1 MSLRAMAGQVAVV
14 SIHKKRYST
23 DAAVLRLSEA
33 IPNTRRRLLRFA
45 RNDIR
50 NSMLNI
56 FKRLW
61 QVNWAE
67 QWQYR
72 ANLIMY
78 ILYWLVS
85 PIIYLAVWTSIAA
98 SKGDVKGFTAN
109 DFVTY
114 YMILLIC
121 DQLTSNIIIHIF
133 AYKVQDGSLSGE
145 LVKPI
150 HPMLT
155 NALVNDIAFKTLNMM
170 VLIPIWIVLALLF
183 KPDFASVTLNGI
195 LTAIPALLLGYAI
208 NFLLSG
214 LITSLAFWTMRV
226 YSIHEFYYALILLF
240 AGQFV
245 PLKLMPELIQT
256 IARFLPFQ
264 LLMYLPIQMIQGN
277 LSADEIVQGY
287 ITGIVWFVVALTL
300 FRWVWREGVK
310 RYSAVGA

>member
-1 MSLRAMAGQVAVV
+1 
-14 SIHKKRYST
+14 
-23 DAAVLRLSEA
+23 
-33 IPNTRRRLLRFA
+33 
-45 RNDIR
+45 
-50 NSMLNI
+50 MLNI

-85 PIIYLAVWTSIAA
+85 PIIYLAVWTSIATA
-98 SKGDVKGFTAN
+98 NGEVSGLTAN
-109 DFVTY
+109 DFITY

-145 LVKPI
+145 LIKPI

-155 NALVNDIAFKTLNMM
+155 NTLVSDIAYKALNMI
-170 VLIPIWIVLALLF
+170 VLTPIWIVLTLLF
-183 KPDFASVTLNGI
+183 KPDFASVSINGI
-195 LTAIPALLLGYAI
+195 LLSIPVLLLGYMI

-214 LITSLAFWTMRV
+214 TITSLAFWTTRV
-226 YSIHEFYYALILLF
+226 FSIHEFYYALILLF

-245 PLKLMPELIQT
+245 PLQLMPQVIQG
-256 IARFLPFQ
+256 IAKFLPFQ
-264 LLMYLPIQMIQGN
+264 LLMYLPIQIVQGN
-277 LSADEIVQGY
+277 MTVGEITQGY
-287 ITGIVWFVVALTL
+287 ITGVIWFGVALML
-300 FRWVWREGVK
+300 FRVVWREGVK